1 MEEDQ
6 ARINIIRIKLLDKF
20 NTWNF
25 LNMIECIR
33 YVKMC
38 NPDVGEFLVD
48 KFHDKI
54 VGGCSGIRMRN
65 TMLYEHFNGDNNNMM
80 LWDHSVVPITYNP
93 EIIFF
98 DMQIKKEMIS
108 AVGEIFK
115 DLLLQ
120 DSEEYDTE
128 PWRVYESDDQSDT
141 LEM

>member
-6 ARINIIRIKLLDKF
+6 ARINIIRIKLLDIF
-20 NTWNF
+20 NTWDF

-33 YVKMC
+33 YLKMC

-48 KFHDKI
+48 RFHDKI
-54 VGGCSGIRMRN
+54 VRGCSEIRMRN
-65 TMLYEHFNGDNNNMM
+65 TMLYDHFSDDNMM
-80 LWDHSVVPITYNP
+80 LWDHSVVNIIYNA

-98 DMQIKKEMIS
+98 DIQIKKEMIS

-120 DSEEYDTE
+120 DTDDYDTE
-128 PWRVYESDDQSDT
+128 PWQVYQSDDQSDT
-141 LEM
+141 LEL